1 MVVPNIHV
9 LMANTMFTQKS
20 TCLTFGI
27 FGRYQASKVDNSNH
41 YLRFNSKIQHHFSVS
56 QHNHGFRIQ
65 KHNPKRK
72 MQIKSWSIFCAR
84 EPREAPTLVDR
95 FRDHWKSWIL
105 GTIFTILLSFITRGK
120 WGPLLLLKE
129 KVETTIEKAEQ
140 VANIVEE
147 VAERVDK
154 MAERTAKNL
163 PKGKR
168 RVVAE
173 FVENV
178 AEDVEKIAQNAEDA
192 LEKVENMEKELES
205 FMQSS
210 TDHHEKLLSPTES
223 KDKK

>member
-120 WGPLLLLKE
+120 WGPLLLLK
-129 KVETTIEKAEQ
+129 VETTIEKAEQ

-210 TDHHEKLLSPTES
+210 TDHHEKLISPTES